1 MFRMRSA
8 LRIALVGAIFAS
20 FSAAT
25 LAADPL
31 TLFLLRMLRD
41 QLISASI
48 EAGVEAARNR
58 PKEESPAAAAAAP
71 RAAPPVATEGQWLKG
86 LIDESFVHLGPQQR
100 EELHASLTKI
110 LADPKNAAARS
121 TILAEFTRQA
131 IAMRDA
137 HRALSRLSPDQMKE
151 IASEARREYERL
163 PSEQRQQMLQVLR
176 QGVPGMPRAL
186 NDLMLAEFSSAP
198 VATR

>member
-41 QLISASI
+41 QLISTSI
-48 EAGVEAARNR
+48 QAGVEAAQERSKAETAVV
-58 PKEESPAAAAAAP
+58 PTPQ
-71 RAAPPVATEGQWLKG
+71 APPVATEGQWLKG
-86 LIDESFVHLGPQQR
+86 LIDESFVHLTSQQR
-100 EELHASLTKI
+100 EELHASLMKI
-110 LADPKNAAARS
+110 LNDPKYASARS
-121 TILAEFTRQA
+121 LIITEFTGQA

-137 HRALSRLSPDQMKE
+137 HRALSQLSPDQMKA
-151 IASEARREYERL
+151 IAAEARREYERL
-163 PSEQRQQMLQVLR
+163 PAEQRQQLLQVL
-176 QGVPGMPRAL
+176 QHGVPGMPRTL
-186 NDLMLAEFSSAP
+186 NDLMLAEFSSAAAP
-198 VATR
+198 R